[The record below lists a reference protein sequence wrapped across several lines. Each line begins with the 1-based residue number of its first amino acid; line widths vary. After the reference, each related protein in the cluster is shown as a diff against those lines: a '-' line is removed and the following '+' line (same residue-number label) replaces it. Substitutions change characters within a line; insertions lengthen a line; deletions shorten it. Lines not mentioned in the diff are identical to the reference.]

1 MEAEGDGS
9 AMLRRGRPF
18 LPPSCYIIY
27 ACLVATRGGVYVR
40 CPNKASRDLPTGSKQ
55 QTTNKHVLSYAH
67 AHSSGVRGVCKPSTK
82 RIQGTPGHNGITKA
96 VPLIPSLPH
105 PHSDSIERRYLA
117 QLRSFSVNPSH
128 PSTCTQTFLYCSGAP
143 ELSCFIKGCCREDIV
158 RL

>member
-1 MEAEGDGS
+1 MEARCYVAAGLFS
-9 AMLRRGRPF
+9 HRRATSYMLVWWRHAEEYTFVALIKLAGIFLQGVSSRP
-18 LPPSCYIIY
+18 
-27 ACLVATRGGVYVR
+27 
-40 CPNKASRDLPTGSKQ
+40 PTS
-55 QTTNKHVLSYAH
+55 TYFSDAH
-67 AHSSGVRGVCKPSTK
+67 AHSSRVRGVCKPSMK

-117 QLRSFSVNPSH
+117 QLRSFSVNPPH